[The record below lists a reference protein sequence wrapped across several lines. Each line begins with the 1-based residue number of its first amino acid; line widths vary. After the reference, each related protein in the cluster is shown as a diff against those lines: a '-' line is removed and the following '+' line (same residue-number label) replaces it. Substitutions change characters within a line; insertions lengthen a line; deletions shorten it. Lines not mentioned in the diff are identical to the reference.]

1 MIETAE
7 HILSTYMSTNS
18 QKLPRIRA
26 QSAYSFN
33 RNGKELVSKLLNM
46 SMISSELGSSQLI
59 SSERMKSGRNDLTRK
74 RLGLKVDEFDQFNH
88 YQNNFE
94 VS

>member
-1 MIETAE
+1 
-7 HILSTYMSTNS
+7 
-18 QKLPRIRA
+18 
-26 QSAYSFN
+26 
-33 RNGKELVSKLLNM
+33 M

-88 YQNNFE
+88 YQKNGE
-94 VS
+94 VSEGEQNNRRSREVQND

>member
-1 MIETAE
+1 
-7 HILSTYMSTNS
+7 
-18 QKLPRIRA
+18 
-26 QSAYSFN
+26 
-33 RNGKELVSKLLNM
+33 M

-88 YQNNFE
+88 YQKNGE
-94 VS
+94 VSEGEQNIRRSREVQND

>member
-1 MIETAE
+1 
-7 HILSTYMSTNS
+7 
-18 QKLPRIRA
+18 
-26 QSAYSFN
+26 
-33 RNGKELVSKLLNM
+33 M

-88 YQNNFE
+88 YQNNGE
-94 VS
+94 VSEGEQNNRRSREVQND